1 MSSRLVGRSD
11 WTPEQAARYEVALCK
26 GLSKDKKA
34 QRVYLQK
41 VRVVEAAR
49 ARSAKLAAPSG
60 NSGADN
66 NLHQSAGRAGA
77 SARGP
82 TGQPP
87 SDAAAKPRKRRP
99 KTAAQ
104 LRKSVEKLQHT
115 WLQRRCTA
123 AANKAG
129 GSPPKVLA
137 RVLACC
143 GRFLELLYPE
153 GAERMKRLRERQQ
166 VEQPSPVCE
175 QDAADA
181 GLGAMQVALAK
192 VNAASAGDMTAKPT
206 AWSAVADGSPR
217 DAALRLMAVT
227 EAQQSDWP
235 ELGKSLGT
243 VSAPALGGAK
253 AQKKLT
259 LAATR

>member
-1 MSSRLVGRSD
+1 MSRQSMSSRLVGRRD

-49 ARSAKLAAPSG
+49 AKGAKLADPSG
-60 NSGADN
+60 NIGADN

-82 TGQPP
+82 TGQP
-87 SDAAAKPRKRRP
+87 SEAAAKPRKRRP

-104 LRKSVEKLQHT
+104 QRKSVEKLQHT
-115 WLQRRCTA
+115 WLQRRCVA

-143 GRFLELLYPE
+143 GRFMELLYPA
-153 GAERMKRLRERQQ
+153 GAERMRRLRER
-166 VEQPSPVCE
+166 EQALAPMPVCK
-175 QDAADA
+175 QDAADI
-181 GLGAMQVALAK
+181 GLGAMQAAMAQ
-192 VNAASAGDMTAKPT
+192 VNAARAGDSNATPT
-206 AWSAVADGSPR
+206 SWSAVARESPK
-217 DAALRLMAVT
+217 DAALRQLAAMK
-227 EAQQSDWP
+227 AQQSWQP
-235 ELGKSLGT
+235 KVGKPLGAASG
-243 VSAPALGGAK
+243 SAGGGAK
-253 AQKKLT
+253 APEKI
-259 LAATR
+259 